1 MELTNPWI
9 SQIKYQDP
17 ATGFN
22 LASPSMVKLDS
33 GKLLAAH
40 DYQWTGDFPKTEN
53 KDKRGYQETEGLPE
67 ALSHHEDITDLK
79 LDQYMT
85 SVYRSDDDGL
95 TWELTGDIKGSTGG
109 KLFFNRG

>member
-9 SQIKYQDP
+9 SQVKYQDP

-22 LASPSMVKLDS
+22 LASPSMVKLDT
-33 GKLLAAH
+33 GELLASH
-40 DYQWTGDFPKTEN
+40 DYQWRGDFPKTEN

-79 LDQYMT
+79 LDQYIT
-85 SVYRSDDDGL
+85 SVYRSADDGL

-109 KLFFNRG
+109 